1 MFNSSYKSI
10 IPEHN
15 FLFTKLVFWMQLIIF
30 GGWNGLHIIIQPQD
44 LSIFVAKRGFLDN
57 FFFTMSY
64 SWQNIPLICLILFSI
79 ATFWNFRSIA
89 LDQQIINNLKKRDD
103 INVIPYRDK
112 DNIAVFITGIS
123 LIIWIFCFS
132 IIYFIPSLDLNFL
145 TNLLYNIPGI
155 ERFQKPLFLMIVLL
169 SASIILTLR
178 IQLLL
183 FYSGGKE
190 MQSLTKF
197 LKSVSKMKVYYIKSW
212 LISLLSITI
221 SLLIYKYFF
230 LSLFINFRY
239 LLPEIFLVNIP
250 LIVNRVDVI
259 AAIPSLVLLFL
270 VSALFFSPIVIY
282 LYVKIIDSQYYFYKQ
297 QFIKEKNKKN
307 IDEIFESNINSL
319 NKYPNGGSNEEN

>member
-1 MFNSSYKSI
+1 
-10 IPEHN
+10 
-15 FLFTKLVFWMQLIIF
+15 MQLIIF